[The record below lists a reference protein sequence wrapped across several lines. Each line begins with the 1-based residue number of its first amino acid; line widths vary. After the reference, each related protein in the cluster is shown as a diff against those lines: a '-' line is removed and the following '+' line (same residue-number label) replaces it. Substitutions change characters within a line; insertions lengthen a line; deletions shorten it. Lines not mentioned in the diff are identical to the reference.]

1 MGKWFILFTVSAQM
15 TELHVLLLI
24 FWTYFGPATV
34 SWNILW
40 KRECVQGYLLQGVFS
55 FVVFVFFK
63 CRLTYMVL
71 LSGLSKAAIV

>member
-1 MGKWFILFTVSAQM
+1 M

-55 FVVFVFFK
+55 FVVFVF
-63 CRLTYMVL
+63 
-71 LSGLSKAAIV
+71 LSAD